1 VARVARSRWV
11 IAVAAAVVVV
21 LLVLLVLVISGALP
35 ALLGRPAQASTGGNG
50 NGDAAL
56 GGTPAPTFTLVDQF
70 GQTHALSDF
79 HGKVVVLAFIDSRCT
94 DICPLT
100 ARVLRQSIDQLGAR
114 AGQVQLLAI
123 NANPTATSVADV
135 RQWSDQHGM
144 TSHWLFLTGSA
155 DQLRPLWDA
164 YHLDVEVAA
173 NGDVT
178 HTPAVYLIDRQ
189 GGEQWLDLTDPSAS
203 AMPAEV
209 SDLAHQLT
217 GMVGR

>member
-1 VARVARSRWV
+1 MLRLGRSRWLIV
-11 IAVAAAVVVV
+11 AATAAAVVLLAL
-21 LLVLLVLVISGALP
+21 LLVVSGALA
-35 ALLGRPAQASTGGNG
+35 ALLGRPAQASQNG
-50 NGDAAL
+50 SGDAAL
-56 GGTPAPTFTLVDQF
+56 GGTPAPGFTLVDQF
-70 GQTHALSDF
+70 GQTHSLSDF

-94 DICPLT
+94 DVCPLT
-100 ARVLRQSIDQLGAR
+100 AQVLRQSIARLGAR
-114 AGQVQLLAI
+114 AGQVQLLAV

-144 TSHWLFLTGSA
+144 TSDWLFLTGSA
-155 DQLRPLWDA
+155 DQLQPLWAA

-189 GGEQWLDLTDPSAS
+189 GGEQWLDLTDPSGA
-203 AMPAEV
+203 AMAGEV
-209 SDLAHQLT
+209 ADLVHELT